1 MGVSKKKLKSI
12 AFDLDTKAL
21 QEHYTDGDW
30 HNAYSDIGDFLEKQ
44 GFMRMQGSV
53 YDSTSKFSDAG
64 LGKIIEKMS
73 KELTWLAECVK
84 SIRGYD
90 QPIMIDYTQQL
101 KDGFTQDLSLDNKQE
116 LAVKRMKE
124 KIDNLAK
131 SGKLQKQDSKKNN
144 KDMDR

>member
-21 QEHYTDGDW
+21 QEHYTNGDW
-30 HNAYSDIGDFLEKQ
+30 HNAYSDIGDFLAEQ

-53 YDSTSKFSDAG
+53 YDSTTKFSDRE
-64 LGKIIEKMS
+64 LGYLIQTMS
-73 KELTWLAECVK
+73 EELTWLAECVK

>member
-1 MGVSKKKLKSI
+1 MGVSEKKLKSI

-21 QEHYTDGDW
+21 QEHYTNGDW
-30 HNAYSDIGDFLEKQ
+30 HNAYSDIGDFLAGQ

-53 YDSTSKFSDAG
+53 YDSTSKFSDDD
-64 LGKIIEKMS
+64 LGVLILKMS
-73 KELTWLAECVK
+73 EELTWLAECVK

-124 KIDNLAK
+124 KIDGFVK
-131 SGKLQKQDSKKNN
+131 SGKLQDSKKNN